1 MSSDAT
7 LASYASRLGD
17 NALILGQRMIEL
29 VAASPELEEE
39 LANANF
45 SLDYIGQARMY
56 YTYAGERE
64 GAGRDEDD
72 FAFLR
77 PEHDYKNLLL
87 VEQPNGHYGD
97 STVRQFLFESWY
109 VLLLEALT
117 RCSDEGI
124 SIIAARAIKEVR
136 YHLRHSS
143 QWLVRLGDGTEESHA
158 RVKASLDDLWRYTGE
173 MFAPDDLDD
182 EMRAVFNGPH
192 LEVIET
198 QWRENVAAVLAE
210 ATLDMPDDQWM
221 ASGGKQG
228 QHSEH
233 MGFLLAEM
241 QHLQRAYPGATW

>member
-1 MSSDAT
+1 MSDKAT
-7 LASYASRLGD
+7 LTAYATRLGD

-45 SLDYIGQARMY
+45 ALDYIGQARMF
-56 YTYAGERE
+56 YTYAGECE
-64 GAGRDEDD
+64 GKGRGEDD

-77 PEHDYKNLLL
+77 PEHDYHNLLL
-87 VEQPNGHYGD
+87 VEQPNGHFGD
-97 STVRQFLFESWY
+97 SITRQVLFESWY
-109 VLLLEALT
+109 VLLLDALT

-124 SIIAARAIKEVR
+124 SVIAARAIKEVR

-143 QWLVRLGDGTEESHA
+143 QWLVRLGDGTQESHA
-158 RVKASLDDLWRYTGE
+158 RVQQSLDELWRFTGE

-192 LEVIET
+192 LEIIEA
-198 QWRENVAAVLAE
+198 QWREDVAAVISE
-210 ATLDMPDDQWM
+210 ATLTMPDDQWM

-228 QHSEH
+228 RHTEYLAH
-233 MGFLLAEM
+233 VLAEM
-241 QHLQRAYPGATW
+241 QYLQRTYPGATW

>member
-1 MSSDAT
+1 
-7 LASYASRLGD
+7 
-17 NALILGQRMIEL
+17 MIEL

-45 SLDYIGQARMY
+45 ALDYIGQARMF
-56 YTYAGERE
+56 YTYAGECE
-64 GAGRDEDD
+64 GRGRGEDE

-77 PEHDYKNLLL
+77 SEHDYHNLLL
-87 VEQPNGHYGD
+87 VEQPNGHFGD
-97 STVRQFLFESWY
+97 SITRQVLFESWY
-109 VLLLEALT
+109 VLLLDALT

-124 SIIAARAIKEVR
+124 SVIAARAIKEVR

-158 RVKASLDDLWRYTGE
+158 RVQQSLDELWRFTGE

-192 LEVIET
+192 LEIIEA
-198 QWRENVAAVLAE
+198 QWREDVAAVISE
-210 ATLDMPDDQWM
+210 ATLTMPGDQWM

-228 QHSEH
+228 RHTEH
-233 MGFLLAEM
+233 LGYVLAEM
-241 QHLQRAYPGATW
+241 QYLQRTYPGATW